1 VIIIYIS
8 EPTKLFAGGCKMD
21 EAVSQADKSD
31 LNLAGVGQ
39 RLASYLVDVIVLSIF
54 YIALI
59 FLFGVQIEE
68 VAVAGGD
75 FSTAFTAVYVLMA
88 AIGIGYFTYFFGKG
102 QTPGMKLV
110 EIKLVRADRVE
121 PVGYKKGFFRW
132 VGMEISGMV
141 FFLGYIWILIDK
153 KRQGWHDKIAGTYV
167 VKA

>member
-1 VIIIYIS
+1 
-8 EPTKLFAGGCKMD
+8 MD
-21 EAVSQADKSD
+21 EDVSQLDKMD

-39 RLASYLVDVIVLSIF
+39 RLASYLVDVVVLSVI

-59 FLFGVQIEE
+59 FLFGVGIEDE
-68 VAVAGGD
+68 AIAGD
-75 FSTAFTAVYVLMA
+75 FSTTFYVVYVLMA

-110 EIKLVRADRVE
+110 EIKLIRADGAE